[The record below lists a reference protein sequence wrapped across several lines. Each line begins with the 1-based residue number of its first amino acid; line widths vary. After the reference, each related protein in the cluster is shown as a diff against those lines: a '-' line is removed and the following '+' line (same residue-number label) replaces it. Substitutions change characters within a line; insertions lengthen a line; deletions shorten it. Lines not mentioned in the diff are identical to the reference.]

1 MEISEITG
9 RIIAQIPNANIQVEG
24 EDCSFS
30 LTLVSDTFESMPR
43 VRRQQTILGLF
54 SEELSR
60 GDLHALSVK
69 AYTRSEWEKIE
80 KPQLTQLA

>member
-1 MEISEITG
+1 MDISEITA
-9 RIIAQIPNANIQVEG
+9 RIKSKIPDAQLQVEG

-30 LTLVSDTFESMPR
+30 LSVVSESFSSVPR

-54 SEELSR
+54 SEDLAR

-69 AYTRSEWEKIE
+69 AYTPEEWKSVE